1 MQKLKFKQEGAFIK
15 EGDDFIS
22 YKWSGFSEDITLV
35 LKGNDYSLIED
46 EVEVN
51 EEFYLNGTKVEKFYS
66 QFPEVE
72 TLGKLNY
79 NLAII

>member
-1 MQKLKFKQEGAFIK
+1 MQKVKFKQEGAFIK

-22 YKWSGFSEDITLV
+22 YKWSGDVQDITLV
-35 LKGNDYSLIED
+35 LKGNDYSLIDD

-51 EEFYLNGTKVEKFYS
+51 EEFYLNGPKIEKFYS
-66 QFPEVE
+66 QFSEVE

-79 NLAII
+79 HFAVI